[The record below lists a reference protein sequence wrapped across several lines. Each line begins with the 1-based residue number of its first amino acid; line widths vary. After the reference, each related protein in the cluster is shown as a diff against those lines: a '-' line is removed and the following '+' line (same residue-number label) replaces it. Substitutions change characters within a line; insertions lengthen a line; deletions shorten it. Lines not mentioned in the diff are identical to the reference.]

1 MKAFFDDGTCTILAK
16 SQIDWLL
23 DDAVRQ
29 RAADIII
36 LKKNHFKNAQGM
48 ISGSVIDKP
57 RSLRETV
64 HLFQMRPL
72 STIGLFS
79 TRVK

>member
-23 DDAVRQ
+23 DDAVRH

-36 LKKNHFKNAQGM
+36 LKKKIILKM
-48 ISGSVIDKP
+48 P
-57 RSLRETV
+57 RE
-64 HLFQMRPL
+64 
-72 STIGLFS
+72 
-79 TRVK
+79 

>member
-23 DDAVRQ
+23 DDHY
-29 RAADIII
+29 
-36 LKKNHFKNAQGM
+36 LEKNHFKNAQGM